1 MSQIPE
7 PVGPHGVSRYDM
19 GSAAVLSAGGGSTY
33 LLGIVVDRSL
43 HRAT

>member
-7 PVGPHGVSRYDM
+7 PVGPRGVSRYDVWP
-19 GSAAVLSAGGGSTY
+19 AAVLSAGEGSTY
-33 LLGIVVDRSL
+33 LSGIVVDRSL